1 MRATDLQR
9 QIADLG
15 ELLARNRKT
24 PCATYRLQLTKDF
37 TFRDARALI
46 PYLDDLGISHL
57 YSSPILTAVP
67 GSTHGYDICD
77 PGHLNPELGTPDDF
91 DALVETLHERGMGLV
106 VDIVPNHMG
115 IASDCNRWWMDVL
128 ENGPASDYA
137 SYFDIDWHP
146 VKPELENRVLLPIL
160 EDQYGN
166 VLENGRLRL
175 AYEAGAFWLTYADRK
190 LPVAPRTYHLL
201 LDGLATSL
209 LADFGEADERVQE
222 LQSILTSLG
231 YLPDITEADDDSR
244 ALRRRETEVIK
255 RRLAA
260 LMSDDEIRSVFDGA
274 LEQINGVVG
283 SPRSFDRLDA
293 LINAQSYRAAFWR
306 VAAEEINYRRFFD
319 INTMAAIRVEQPD
332 VFHDTHALILD
343 LVADGKIDGLRIDH
357 PDGLWDPTEYFRRLQ
372 VAYLVRVARRRFPDA
387 DESTL
392 TEAAEAWVRDRPAD
406 QTPPLYVIVEKIL
419 NETEPLPPSWIVD
432 GTTGYD
438 FVNLVNG
445 LFVDPANEGA
455 LNRLYNQFTGD
466 VPPFHRL
473 EYQSKRAIMQESLAG
488 EVNALAHQ
496 LERISEKNRHTR
508 DFTLNGLLGAIREI
522 IACMAIYRTY
532 ITGADGVSE
541 RDVRYIEQAVAEARR
556 LNPQT
561 SQTTFNFLRETL
573 LLRNLNQFDEAD
585 RASLIAFVMKFQQV
599 TSPTM
604 AKSVEDTAFYIYNRL
619 VSLNEVGGSP
629 ATFGTSVEQFHSDNA
644 RRRHNWP
651 HAMLSSST
659 HDTKRSEDVRARLNV
674 LSELPDEWGAAV
686 ERWRRIN
693 AEYKTV
699 VDGSPAPDANDE
711 YLLYQSLVGALPEQI
726 ETGAEWAEFKQRMT
740 DYMAKATHEAKVYTS
755 WTNANE
761 AYDKAVADFVA
772 ALLDG
777 GGANPFV
784 QEMVPFARRIASFG
798 VYNSLSQT
806 LLKLTS
812 PGVPDTYRG
821 TELWDFSLVDP
832 DNRRPV
838 DFDLRQRLLAD
849 LRALV
854 DQPGVDKLQ
863 KLLVEHPDH
872 GAVKLYVI
880 LMALAHRRKHSALF
894 SQGDYVA
901 LTATGSHA
909 ENVIS
914 FSRSRATERLIAIAP
929 RLVAD
934 LTGGVERPPV
944 GLDVWGDTRL
954 NLPAGSYRDLF
965 TGRLVTASADGLALA
980 EALNLFP
987 LALLVPST

>member
-1 MRATDLQR
+1 MLTTDLER
-9 QIADLG
+9 QIAWIG
-15 ELLARNRKT
+15 EALARDRKT
-24 PCATYRLQLTKDF
+24 PCATYRLQMTRDF
-37 TFRDARALI
+37 TFQDARALV
-46 PYLDDLGISHL
+46 PYLHDLGISHI

-77 PGHLNPELGTPDDF
+77 HSHLNPELGTPDDF
-91 DALVETLHERGMGLV
+91 DALVEALHERGMGLI

-137 SYFDIDWHP
+137 EYFDIDWHP
-146 VKPELENRVLLPIL
+146 VKPELENRLLLPIL
-160 EDQYGN
+160 EDQYGY
-166 VLENGRLRL
+166 VLEGGKIRLH
-175 AYEAGAFWLTYADRK
+175 YDDGAFALAYADRH

-201 LDGLATSL
+201 LDSLATTL
-209 LADFGEADERVQE
+209 LSEWGEADERVQE
-222 LQSILTSLG
+222 LQSIVTALG
-231 YLPDITEADDDSR
+231 YLPDITESDQEKR
-244 ALRRRETEVIK
+244 ALRRRETDVIK
-255 RRLAA
+255 RRMSALMADAETRAA
-260 LMSDDEIRSVFDGA
+260 LDSA
-274 LEQINGVVG
+274 LEQMNGLPG
-283 SPRSFDRLDA
+283 FPRTFDRLDT

-319 INTMAAIRVEQPD
+319 VNTMAAIRVERPE
-332 VFHDTHALILD
+332 VFRDTHALILD
-343 LVADGKIDGLRIDH
+343 LLADGKIDGLRIDH

-372 VAYLVRVARRRFPDA
+372 VAYVTRVALRHFPDE
-387 DESTL
+387 DESAL
-392 TEAAEAWVRDRPAD
+392 AEIVEAWVRARPAD

-455 LNRLYNQFTGD
+455 LNRIYNQFTGD

-473 EYQSKRAIMQESLAG
+473 EYQSKRTIMQESLAG

-532 ITGADGVSE
+532 ITGADGVTE
-541 RDVRYIEQAVAEARR
+541 RDVRYIEAAVAEARR
-556 LNPQT
+556 RNPQT
-561 SQTTFNFLRETL
+561 SQSIYNFLRETL
-573 LLRNLNQFDEAD
+573 LLRNLNAFDEAD
-585 RASLIAFVMKFQQV
+585 RAGVVAFVMKFQQV
-599 TSPTM
+599 TSPVM
-604 AKSVEDTAFYIYNRL
+604 AKSVEDTAFYVYNRL

-629 ATFGTSVEQFHSDNA
+629 ATFGTSVAEFHRDNL
-644 RRRHNWP
+644 RRRRNWP

-674 LSELPDEWGAAV
+674 LSERPDEWGEAV
-686 ERWRRIN
+686 ERWRGLN
-693 AEYKTV
+693 AQHKTM
-699 VDGSPAPDANDE
+699 VDGAPAPDSNDE
-711 YLLYQSLVGALPEQI
+711 YLLYQSLLGALPVQMESS
-726 ETGAEWAEFKQRMT
+726 GDWADFKQRIT

-761 AYDKAVADFVA
+761 AYDKAVADFVS
-772 ALLDG
+772 ALLEG
-777 GGANPFV
+777 GTDNPFV
-784 QEMVPFARRIASFG
+784 QDFLPFARRLNSYG
-798 VYNSLSQT
+798 TYNGLSQT
-806 LLKLTS
+806 LLKLTA

-849 LRALV
+849 YRH
-854 DQPGVDKLQ
+854 
-863 KLLVEHPDH
+863 LVEHSSAD
-872 GAVKLYVI
+872 GLRKRLLDNANNEGIKLYVI
-880 LMALAHRRKHSALF
+880 LVALGYRRQHSDLF

-901 LTATGSHA
+901 LLASGSRA
-909 ENVIS
+909 QNVAA
-914 FSRSRATERLIAIAP
+914 FSRSLGNEQLIAIAP
-929 RLVAD
+929 RLIAGLMD
-934 LTGGVERPPV
+934 GIERPPV
-944 GLDVWGDTRL
+944 GAKVWGDTRL
-954 NLPAGSYRDLF
+954 ELPAGSYRNLF
-965 TGRLVTASADGLALA
+965 TEEIIAADANGLLLA
-980 EALNLFP
+980 DAINLFP
-987 LALLVPST
+987 VALLVSLT